1 MMTLVTCDSFAPLIM
16 QCYAFGMTP
25 LVMSALAVLAISL
38 ISFIGLFTLSFKEG
52 TLRKG
57 LFLLISLATG
67 ALLGDAFIH
76 LLPESFEEAGATATS
91 IFVLAGILS
100 FLMLEKFLH
109 WHHSH
114 GNDSSDEHTR
124 IHPLGRLVIVSD
136 SVHNLVDGIA
146 IGAAF
151 LVSPEIGIATTIAIA
166 LHEIPQEIGD
176 FGLLLHSGYSRGK
189 ALMVNFFSAL
199 TAFIGIGIAFWLST
213 LSEGLIP
220 LIAAFAAG
228 NFIYIALADLVP
240 ELHKTQG
247 AKRGIAQ
254 FLVIIAGLAVMV
266 GLTQVEAHG
275 HGEEE
280 SGHEEVHIGE

>member
-1 MMTLVTCDSFAPLIM
+1 MLVA
-16 QCYAFGMTP
+16 MTP
-25 LVMSALAVLAISL
+25 LTLSLLAVLAISL
-38 ISFIGLFTLSFKEG
+38 ISLIGLITLSWKEAF
-52 TLRKG
+52 LRRI
-57 LFLLISLATG
+57 LFLLVSLAVG

-76 LLPESFEEAGATATS
+76 LLPEAFAEAGATATS
-91 IFVLAGILS
+91 LFVLAGILS

-114 GNDSSDEHTR
+114 GDENSEEHAR
-124 IHPLGRLVIVSD
+124 IHPLGHLVIVSD

-176 FGLLLHSGYSRGK
+176 FGLLLHSGLSRTK
-189 ALMVNFFSAL
+189 ALFMNFVSAL
-199 TAFIGIGIAFWLST
+199 TAFVGVGIAFGLASV
-213 LSEGLIP
+213 SEGLIP

-240 ELHKTQG
+240 ELHKTVG
-247 AKRGIAQ
+247 GKRSIAQ
-254 FLVIIAGLAVMV
+254 FLVILLGLSAMI
-266 GLTQVEAHG
+266 GLTQVEAPG
-275 HGEEE
+275 HAEEA
-280 SGHEEVHIGE
+280 HTEEDVRLDTH

>member
-1 MMTLVTCDSFAPLIM
+1 
-16 QCYAFGMTP
+16 MTP
-25 LVMSALAVLAISL
+25 LLMSVLAVFAVSLISL
-38 ISFIGLFTLSFKEG
+38 IGLATLSFKEG
-52 TLRKG
+52 ALRKV
-57 LFLLISLATG
+57 LFLIISLAAG

-76 LLPESFEEAGATATS
+76 LLPEAFAEADPIAVSVFA
-91 IFVLAGILS
+91 LAGILS

-114 GNDSSDEHTR
+114 GEGTEEEHAQV
-124 IHPLGRLVIVSD
+124 HPLGHLVIVSD

-176 FGLLLHSGYSRGK
+176 FGLLLHSGFSRSR
-189 ALMVNFFSAL
+189 ALAMNFLSAL
-199 TAFIGIGIAFWLST
+199 TAFAGIGIAFWLAETHES
-213 LSEGLIP
+213 LVP

-240 ELHKTQG
+240 EIHKTRGG
-247 AKRGIAQ
+247 ARGVAQ
-254 FLVIIAGLAVMV
+254 FIVILAGLGVMV
-266 GLTQVEAHG
+266 GLTQVEAPH
-275 HGEEE
+275 
-280 SGHEEVHIGE
+280 HEETHTAEVTGR